1 MYEFILQ
8 YEGNLQYLIDEASQ
22 IVLKNDR
29 QKYDCYFKTAEIF
42 CNKNNILLGGQIGI
56 NLLTK
61 SPLNKDTYQYYLYT
75 DNAFEMSKKLVIE
88 LYNINSSLNPPE
100 GLTRGTLPRRQK
112 HPRSSKEPNNFKE
125 TIHLDTVLTH
135 KEFNI
140 YINTILLFKIF
151 AL

>member
-88 LYNINSSLNPPE
+88 LYNINSS
-100 GLTRGTLPRRQK
+100 Q
-112 HPRSSKEPNNFKE
+112 EPNNFKE

-140 YINTILLFKIF
+140 NMF
-151 AL
+151 AYMI